1 MGAAFSTLYPSLS
14 LHVVN
19 QVPANRRGVALGTFT
34 AFFDVG
40 MAIGGPIVGVA
51 AALWGYGAAFWVG
64 AGAALA
70 PPASFSCSEEARL
83 LRFRRLVPRAR
94 LLRVASA

>member
-1 MGAAFSTLYPSLS
+1 MVMGAAFSTLYPALS

-40 MAIGGPIVGVA
+40 MAIGARSSASRRRSGATRPPSGSARAPALA
-51 AALWGYGAAFWVG
+51 AAGVVLRAQQ
-64 AGAALA
+64 
-70 PPASFSCSEEARL
+70 EARL
-83 LRFRRLVPRAR
+83 LPLAGR
-94 LLRVASA
+94 